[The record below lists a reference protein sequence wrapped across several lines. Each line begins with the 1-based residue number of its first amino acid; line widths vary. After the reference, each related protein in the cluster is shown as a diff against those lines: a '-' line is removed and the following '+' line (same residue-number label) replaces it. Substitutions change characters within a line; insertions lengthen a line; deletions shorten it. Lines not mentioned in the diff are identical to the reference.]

1 MGAGYS
7 TEFGNTNGSNS
18 NPRFIRVNFVGSV
31 KVDGETRDVSR
42 RVYQR
47 NDIDFE
53 YVDPKTGKTNLDLW
67 LRFVKLR
74 IKNTIISCMDCEVK
88 GKVLEMTER

>member
-18 NPRFIRVNFVGSV
+18 NPRFTRVNFVGSV

-42 RVYQR
+42 RV
-47 NDIDFE
+47 
-53 YVDPKTGKTNLDLW
+53 
-67 LRFVKLR
+67 
-74 IKNTIISCMDCEVK
+74 
-88 GKVLEMTER
+88 